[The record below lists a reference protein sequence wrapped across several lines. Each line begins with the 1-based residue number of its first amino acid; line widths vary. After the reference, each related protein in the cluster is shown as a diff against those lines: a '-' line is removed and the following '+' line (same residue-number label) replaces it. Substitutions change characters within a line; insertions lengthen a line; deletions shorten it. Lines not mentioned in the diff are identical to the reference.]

1 MKKTEYKVVVE
12 VSASTL
18 EATVNKWL
26 LECWEVHGSMVINH
40 VSGRFYQTLVRVGNF
55 K

>member
-1 MKKTEYKVVVE
+1 MKKTEYKLVVE
-12 VSASTL
+12 FNAAAL

-40 VSGRFYQTLVRVGNF
+40 VSGRFYQTLVRVGNS